1 MKTLKRPTIVEGFF
15 YPENKEVLSSFIK
28 TSLSAYGVP
37 KSQSPFVVIAPHA
50 SYVYAS
56 QVFGASYS
64 QLIDEKYD
72 TVIILSPIHKM
83 AFPGIALSE
92 SDCFS
97 SPLGDLDIDKEDN
110 KALMKFN
117 KDHFFYGEKYHLL
130 EHCIEVQLPYIYSIL
145 GKDVKILPL
154 ILGETNTKFTIMLSK
169 AIISLIEKKKKRY
182 LIVVATDLSHDLSY
196 EKAVEKDKK
205 FVEILEKMDADHF
218 AEQLA
223 LNQIEAHGGGG
234 VITALRIANHLSINK
249 INILRQI
256 NSGDVTSEKHKV
268 EGYLAASI

>member
-1 MKTLKRPTIVEGFF
+1 MKILKRPTIVEGFF
-15 YPENKEVLSSFIK
+15 YPENKDVLSSFVK
-28 TSLSAYGVP
+28 TSLSAYGLA
-37 KSQSPFVVIAPHA
+37 KNSSPFTIIAPHA

-56 QVFGASYS
+56 QVFAASYS
-64 QLIDEKYD
+64 QIIGEKYD

-92 SDCFS
+92 SDSFS
-97 SPLGDLDIDKEDN
+97 SPLGDLNIDKEDN
-110 KALMKFN
+110 KALIKFN
-117 KDHFFYGEKYHLL
+117 REYFSYGEKYHLL

-145 GKDVKILPL
+145 GSEVKILPL

-169 AIISLIEKKKKRY
+169 ALLSLIEKKKKRY
-182 LIVVATDLSHDLSY
+182 LIVVTTDLSHDLPY

-234 VITALRIANHLSINK
+234 VITALRIANYLGMNK